1 MSSLEEVTNQ
11 LMKPVK
17 ELADWEY
24 PLSEILGKYYALLE
38 NPGEIN
44 YGEAAYVVQN
54 STEVFTKRVDCL
66 GKEVCVLSENFL
78 QHEAEEEKSKLKSK
92 ERRSR
97 KTAINFDNFE
107 LIDFHKEI
115 GKNINL
121 KPSSQKPVKLLN
133 RRFPQLEIATTQLQ
147 NPVDIY
153 DVHGEIIGKKYDFR
167 CNQQLTINGM
177 LVDECTPSDFDTEIV
192 RISDLARSTPTLQIE
207 VSDLSLPDI
216 TTQVNESTQ
225 EDTGYFSL
233 INSTSNDQSDI
244 QNSLLDNHETS
255 VIERNTT
262 LESIQEI
269 SENIQENQTEI
280 AADEQN
286 KSHELSA
293 TFSETI
299 EETRNEETANECSTN
314 LQGSNETAVNESAVQ
329 EESTIQ
335 NESTIQQ
342 ESSEEVS
349 STIQENET
357 VTEIEQE
364 KSQETSETLSETLNT
379 TRNEESTIELSEK
392 LKTNKDI
399 LETVQ
404 ENTETNMEVDRTEDL
419 SDEPSHFDDAEMD
432 RDDDEDD
439 VNEEVGNSEKLENG
453 KTRTECSNE
462 KSKLTEENQ
471 KELIESNE
479 TDSGY
484 RSGESEDF
492 EIPRRRSKR
501 TENMVCV
508 AKDLNENVW
517 KPIPFDQGIPQK
529 LPKSRTKFKLPC
541 HISLLKS
548 KPNSRKRK
556 LPTEEKKRKRNLLGF
571 LTNES
576 PESPLKKLNMYSPSR
591 PFMPLKTEELSDF
604 QKSFEDC
611 FKSRQCY
618 DVFHYEAATT
628 ITMDLLGF
636 FPTFTKKDPLL
647 HTTGFKTLAPTP
659 EHISTSG
666 SDAGFSPRPSS
677 PEIVIFDTTNT
688 PPDSPRVSE
697 TYEAETF
704 ETENF
709 DLDEE
714 SPLHSTLNY
723 QKIIESRM
731 KEIHQEFDV
740 RTDLEQN
747 VARWHEM
754 IRPKLEE
761 IERRPQ
767 FNIHEYSDLIIKKLE
782 ETMEREIPFEQLIV
796 DQSPGEAARYFSAA
810 LQLAN
815 TYNVDIKTSEKNTD
829 IQLTLLN
836 NDLTRHEI
844 SCETPEVSRSK
855 KKKSSKHLA

>member
-133 RRFPQLEIATTQLQ
+133 RRFPQLEIATTQIL

-153 DVHGEIIGKKYDFR
+153 DIHGEIIGKKYDFR

-177 LVDECTPSDFDTEIV
+177 LVDECTPSDFDEENLRV
-192 RISDLARSTPTLQIE
+192 SELAQSPPTDQIE

-216 TTQVNESTQ
+216 TTQLNETTQ

-233 INSTSNDQSDI
+233 INSTRNDQSDI
-244 QNSLLDNHETS
+244 QNSLLDNNEIS

-262 LESIQEI
+262 LDSIEEI
-269 SENIQENQTEI
+269 SENIQENKTEI
-280 AADEQN
+280 SSDEQS
-286 KSHELSA
+286 KVHESSA

-299 EETRNEETANECSTN
+299 KETRNDEETAIESSIN
-314 LQGSNETAVNESAVQ
+314 LQDSGNETVV
-329 EESTIQ
+329 
-335 NESTIQQ
+335 QQ
-342 ESSEEVS
+342 ESTVQHESIIQHELSEELS
-349 STIQENET
+349 STVLENENVTASEQEN
-357 VTEIEQE
+357 
-364 KSQETSETLSETLNT
+364 KSQETSETLAETIDT
-379 TRNEESTIELSEK
+379 IQNEESTMEQSETFEK
-392 LKTNKDI
+392 NKDS
-399 LETVQ
+399 LENVQ
-404 ENTETNMEVDRTEDL
+404 ENTETNIEIDRTED
-419 SDEPSHFDDAEMD
+419 DEPSHFDDVEMD
-432 RDDDEDD
+432 RDDDDD
-439 VNEEVGNSEKLENG
+439 NVNEEVENSEKLENG
-453 KTRTECSNE
+453 KTPTECSNE
-462 KSKLTEENQ
+462 KSKSTEENHT
-471 KELIESNE
+471 ELIENNE

-501 TENMVCV
+501 SKNMVCV
-508 AKDLNENVW
+508 ADDLNENVW
-517 KPIPFDQGIPQK
+517 KPIPFDQGIPAK

-556 LPTEEKKRKRNLLGF
+556 LPAEGKKRKRNLLGF

-591 PFMPLKTEELSDF
+591 PFMPLKTEELSEF

-611 FKSRQCY
+611 LKSRQCY
-618 DVFHYEAATT
+618 DVFQYEAATT

-666 SDAGFSPRPSS
+666 SDAGFSPRPTS
-677 PEIVIFDTTNT
+677 PEIVIFDTTNS

-697 TYEAETF
+697 TYEAETNF

-709 DLDEE
+709 HLEEE
-714 SPLHSTLNY
+714 SPLHSTFNY
-723 QKIIESRM
+723 EKIIESRM

-761 IERRPQ
+761 IERRPP

-782 ETMEREIPFEQLIV
+782 ETMERKIPFEQLIV

-815 TYNVDIKTSEKNTD
+815 TYNVDIKTNEKNTD
-829 IQLTLLN
+829 IQLALLN